1 MVCLLAGEVIERQH
15 QLSGSN
21 PSRVCT
27 LGVCTLGVSTQLISS
42 TWGGFPTLLNN
53 PRIWFRISSIALEEE
68 LKVLDFAL
76 WLSS

>member
-1 MVCLLAGEVIERQH
+1 MAGEVIERQH

-21 PSRVCT
+21 PSRICT
-27 LGVCTLGVSTQLISS
+27 LRVSTQLISS
-42 TWGGFPTLLNN
+42 TWWGFPTLLNN
-53 PRIWFRISSIALEEE
+53 LRIWFRISSIALEEE